1 MYTLLARAV
10 LINWNNRDIPILWH
24 CLPMLNPPN
33 DDCIVGCS
41 LVFWS
46 PSVFTALCCFT
57 TFHLHSNQGDSRRTQ
72 MVARR
77 PPQSGSTHL
86 SANKSNLP
94 LQLTRTLVTSNAP
107 STVPTLKWRNGEGVI
122 KSFLNSLVAPWLHPF
137 HQYWRGNQW
146 STKIGI
152 FGLCHDVLVLPFCWV
167 LLSMLW

>member
-10 LINWNNRDIPILWH
+10 LINWNNRDTPVLWH

-57 TFHLHSNQGDSRRTQ
+57 TFHLHSNQKDSRRAQ

-86 SANKSNLP
+86 SANKSNPP
-94 LQLTRTLVTSNAP
+94 LQLTRTLVTSNTP

-122 KSFLNSLVAPWLHPF
+122 KSFLNSLVMPQGCIPSTNIDEETN
-137 HQYWRGNQW
+137 GQW
-146 STKIGI
+146 KLE
-152 FGLCHDVLVLPFCWV
+152 FWAFV
-167 LLSMLW
+167 MM